1 MIATFN
7 IKVNID
13 NNNVTT
19 DFNCEKIE
27 KFDTVLL
34 AQVLKVFG
42 DIQSRISTQINKFSS
57 TAKNQSETPAEQE
70 QEQVTEPENP
80 ESAE

>member
-7 IKVNID
+7 SKVNID

-42 DIQSRISTQINKFSS
+42 DIQSRIGTQINKFNS
-57 TAKNQSETPAEQE
+57 TTKNQPETPAEQE

>member
-42 DIQSRISTQINKFSS
+42 DIQSRIGTQINKFSS
-57 TAKNQSETPAEQE
+57 TAKNQSEAPAEQE
-70 QEQVTEPENP
+70 QEQITEPENP

>member
-27 KFDTVLL
+27 K
-34 AQVLKVFG
+34 
-42 DIQSRISTQINKFSS
+42 S
-57 TAKNQSETPAEQE
+57 
-70 QEQVTEPENP
+70 EPENP
-80 ESAE
+80 ESAG

>member
-57 TAKNQSETPAEQE
+57 TAKNQSGAPAEQE